1 MFERLKKAW
10 NRFFGGGSSEK
21 RQTTPRRATVT
32 PVKARSSANYV
43 TNAFRQG
50 FQQAQRGGNGFD
62 RQERQTAPAWTAPT
76 VKKPEYKSAVSSVSQ
91 NQGVRRL
98 QSVKIEP
105 PRKINIQ
112 NREWNA
118 TAETGTANVP
128 KPTREWIKERQQKVR
143 DIGLG
148 DVQPKTF
155 AERRAERKADTERYM
170 KYMGWENL
178 SDAELARRRKN
189 LSGED
194 LKRDVEY
201 WQKYHPT
208 SYHTGKQL
216 LSGATLGTTD
226 MLFNVLADDE
236 RKAREEEFEK
246 NLTPVQ
252 KGLGIGANVLGSM
265 ATFGMTAAPME
276 EMVGNGFRKLAPGL
290 SEKGAAKLAQW
301 SVTNPRIAAFLRA
314 VGTDASINLTTG
326 AYADLM
332 HALADSNTPDEF
344 VHNMG
349 RNAMWNWAMGLPFS
363 IASGVR
369 GGRHA
374 LSQAVGDNAEA
385 LAQNRAAREFIAEN
399 ADDAFK
405 NLDGLRT
412 IRNND
417 DIQNASRPLRDLPEL
432 STGITPRRPLPEGAE
447 GLIRRSNV
455 DDALR
460 PQTAEE
466 IVDNVRVRPE
476 ADAVEVSARPAS
488 ETIENGASQEARAA
502 AEQTDT
508 FVDPN
513 PKREKMRQQLLKRRE
528 QALKKL
534 EYMDAHPERYT
545 GADILS
551 VEEGLERTER
561 ELAGIESLARREAGL
576 EPLTETRVTPPEA
589 STRPASETIEN
600 SASQEAR
607 TVTEQAT
614 ELERARM
621 ARDSIQER
629 LDDIRVRLQRAMEA
643 NDSIES
649 NRIFQEEYM
658 MENSRLKEV
667 NNLIE
672 KLEGADASSAVQKTA
687 AENIGE
693 ATEQTAPKAAKES
706 AAQEVETAEQKAAR
720 EAYEA
725 EQAELAKRAQ
735 LDNKVAEDVEAFD
748 IKLKRET
755 GGELS
760 ANRGVKT
767 VERFADP
774 EEAKKMAK
782 ELSDNL
788 EMLDTGEV
796 ENLNDLYFH
805 KVKGKAYRD
814 KISRDSIARLAE
826 PDGAK
831 NMIKEMEGKIAGNK
845 MITLEDVSDAIA
857 LRSISRDADGVLDPE
872 IADLTKRLI
881 VKQKTQSGQ
890 GMVVTK
896 LLMNSDQD
904 FRADAIRD
912 DMENFIKKVCG
923 VKDADIDEFLKG
935 LKFGDDDYE
944 QFLKKL
950 SVFEGSER
958 EWREKL
964 VEAQMAIYRQTEPSV
979 MEMLN
984 MWRHTALLGKGSTVL
999 NNIFGNLAQYGMG
1012 GLAKKYNWINESL
1025 AIKRFGED
1033 QIERTVARRLTG
1045 DNKLLARTYT
1055 GGWVGSH
1062 NTKNVERLI
1071 DSAADKEYARMYLDW
1086 KAEDIDNIMKTGNKH
1101 VGRLGKGLDVD
1112 YTGREGKG
1120 LLVRIGN
1127 KLSKWTTFL
1136 LEEPDTWFVE
1146 ANYNRA
1152 LSNYLE
1158 ANGIK
1163 NSADALANP
1172 DVIVKARRFASAEAM
1187 ENTYKEANSIAEF
1200 ISKQRR
1206 AGYKSGASIGRK
1218 SISIGLD
1225 AILPY
1230 DKVPMNVARQQLRY
1244 SPVGATHNCIKAYS
1258 ALRAGDAKAFQ
1269 EAMHGLSKGEAGL
1282 TLMTIGWLLRCR
1294 DKSAKDTSGFV
1305 ATADEAVRDYGMRNY
1320 SLMVNGYNFNLANMG
1335 QGATQFL
1342 IGAALGEECQKLG
1355 ATGDEDPFEVMNV
1368 LNSFIGPTFEM
1379 SIMENFSDFLGS
1391 LTEGDTVIE
1400 RLGNAAAQAGTNY
1413 IGQYLPTSVRAIGR
1427 GTTSADLDT
1436 GIPAGGS
1443 KIQRTLLKNRN
1454 QLISG
1459 VPILNEK
1466 VLPHKVSA
1474 HDELYHERKTAG
1486 QKAWKSFQNLNDPFQ
1501 TQKVNI
1507 PDEYREDIR
1516 LGVQPK
1522 KYDQKR
1528 KYEEKVGA
1536 KSNGYDTSETFKLT
1550 GKERER
1556 AALARAQSG
1565 KDSMKS
1571 LVKKGFFGDSQGA
1584 RAKKILSECPENER
1598 EALRYLQ
1605 KTPEYASMS
1614 DDEKR
1619 ECLNAFYSGRDRTAK
1634 HEVYVNIKGNDE
1646 SHFELIT
1653 DYSPKY
1659 ASIYEEENLGKI
1671 MSEDEYMDT
1680 LDDMTRHTW
1689 DEETRKNKDEI
1700 AKTKGEVVTSILKH
1714 VDDPDDRI
1722 KVYDA
1727 LKHKNWKAWDGVSE
1741 VKSGGKKSGTKGTGY
1756 RRYGGYRRR
1765 SGGGSGRSS
1774 KVTPPSIKTS
1784 AFKAQKQ
1791 TYKSAVSAVRDG
1803 NSVAAAGT
1811 KVKLGSVKIT
1821 PPAPRKG

>member
-1 MFERLKKAW
+1 MFERIRK
-10 NRFFGGGSSEK
+10 RIREFFGGGSSEK
-21 RQTTPRRATVT
+21 KETTPRRKTVT

-50 FQQAQRGGNGFD
+50 FQQAQRGGNGWD
-62 RQERQTAPAWTAPT
+62 KPERKTAPAWNAPT
-76 VKKPEYKSAVSSVSQ
+76 VKKPEYKSAVTSISQ
-91 NQGVRRL
+91 NQGVKRIRKL
-98 QSVKIEP
+98 EP
-105 PRKINIQ
+105 PRKIDIP

-128 KPTREWIKERQQKVR
+128 KPTREWVKERQQKVK

-148 DVQPKTF
+148 DLQPKTF

-276 EMVGNGFRKLAPGL
+276 EMVGNGFRKLAPKL

-301 SVTNPRIAAFLRA
+301 SVTNPRVAAFLRA

-412 IRNND
+412 IRNID
-417 DIQNASRPLRDLPEL
+417 DITNASRPLRDLPEL

-589 STRPASETIEN
+589 STRPASETIES

-614 ELERARM
+614 
-621 ARDSIQER
+621 
-629 LDDIRVRLQRAMEA
+629 
-643 NDSIES
+643 
-649 NRIFQEEYM
+649 
-658 MENSRLKEV
+658 
-667 NNLIE
+667 
-672 KLEGADASSAVQKTA
+672 
-687 AENIGE
+687 
-693 ATEQTAPKAAKES
+693 KES

-796 ENLNDLYFH
+796 ESLNDLYFH

-831 NMIKEMEGKIAGNK
+831 NMMKEMEGKIAGNK

-923 VKDADIDEFLKG
+923 VKDADLEEFMKG
-935 LKFGDDDYE
+935 LKFGDDDFE

-984 MWRHTALLGKGSTVL
+984 MWRHTALLCKGSTFG

-1025 AIKRFGED
+1025 AIRRFGED

-1055 GGWVGSH
+1055 GGWVGSK
-1062 NTKNVERLI
+1062 NAKNVERLI

-1120 LLVRIGN
+1120 FLVRIGN
-1127 KLSKWTTFL
+1127 KMSKWTTFL

-1294 DKSAKDTSGFV
+1294 DQSAKDTSGFV

-1379 SIMENFSDFLGS
+1379 SIMENFADFIES
-1391 LTEGDTVIE
+1391 FTDGDSVIE
-1400 RLGNAAAQAGTNY
+1400 KIGNGIAQAGTNY

-1486 QKAWKSFQNLNDPFQ
+1486 QKALKSFQNLNDPFQ

-1550 GKERER
+1550 GKEREQ

-1598 EALRYLQ
+1598 EALGYLQ
-1605 KTPEYASMS
+1605 KTPEYAAMS

-1700 AKTKGEVVTSILKH
+1700 AKTKGEVVASILKH

-1756 RRYGGYRRR
+1756 HRYGGYRRR
-1765 SGGGSGRSS
+1765 SGGGGRSS
-1774 KVTPPSIKTS
+1774 KVTPPQIKTS
-1784 AFKAQKQ
+1784 AFKATTQK
-1791 TYKSAVSAVRDG
+1791 YKSAVG
-1803 NSVAAAGT
+1803 SVQSGSTVASRGT
-1811 KVKLGSVKIT
+1811 SVKLEGVKIK
-1821 PPAPRKG
+1821 PPTKRA